1 MQTIVETTEK
11 HTVRL
16 TVEVPTDDVEKDLDR
31 TYRKIAN
38 SIRIPGFRKGKA
50 PKRVI
55 DVQVGRDM
63 VVEEY
68 LEETV
73 PAYYREAVREHD
85 LAPIAEPDLD
95 VEPFEDGKPLV
106 FTATVEVR
114 PRLEFTEEDYSGVQ
128 VSRPMVEV
136 GEDEVD
142 EYVDRLRQRFAE
154 LEPVS
159 RPIQDEDFATID
171 LTTTLDG
178 EAVEAATRPDY
189 LYFVGGGEFGPVLD
203 EELKGAKP
211 GDILAFDA
219 ELPERFSEV
228 GGRPASFRVLVKEVK
243 TRVLPEADDSFAT
256 VASEF
261 DTLVELRE
269 DLRSRLREA
278 KEREA
283 DGVVR
288 DRVLQA
294 MIDRVEVDLPE
305 SLVEEETRHRVTHAR
320 ERAERVGMTL
330 DQLLETQ
337 GWDRARLEED
347 SREHAIRGITSDLVL
362 EGVARAADIE
372 VTADE
377 LGVEISALAQAY
389 GRDPK
394 EVAKQLDRS
403 GQIVTLA
410 GDIIRGKALDLLV
423 ERADITTETE
433 PADDGSGHDESKE

>member
-1 MQTIVETTEK
+1 MQTTVETTEK

-55 DVQVGRDM
+55 DVQVGRDI

-128 VSRPMVEV
+128 VTRPVVEV

-154 LEPVS
+154 LEPVE

-171 LTTTLDG
+171 LNTTVGG

-189 LYFVGGGEFGPVLD
+189 LYFVGGGEFGPELD

-219 ELPERFSEV
+219 ELPERFAEV
-228 GGRPASFRVLVKEVK
+228 GGKPASFKVLVKEVK
-243 TRVLPEADDSFAT
+243 TRVLPEADDAFAT
-256 VASEF
+256 TASEF
-261 DTLVELRE
+261 DTLEELRA
-269 DLRSRLREA
+269 DLRDRLREA
-278 KEREA
+278 KERET

-305 SLVEEETRHRVTHAR
+305 SLVEEETQHRVTHAR

-337 GWDRARLEED
+337 GWDQARLEED

-362 EGVARAADIE
+362 EGVARTADIE

-433 PADDGSGHDESKE
+433 PADDGSADDESKE